1 MLIGHTTFGK
11 GLVLTIRGPFKE
23 GDVVKLTT
31 AKYFT
36 PKGRDINKKGV
47 VPDIKV
53 NELEEAGQFVADH
66 PGEDLP
72 LNLDAPLAKGLEEV
86 KKQLSQ

>member
-1 MLIGHTTFGK
+1 VNEYSASASEVLSGAIQDHGVGVLIGHTTFGK
-11 GLVLTIRGPFKE
+11 GLVQTIRGPFKE

-47 VPDIKV
+47 
-53 NELEEAGQFVADH
+53 
-66 PGEDLP
+66 
-72 LNLDAPLAKGLEEV
+72 
-86 KKQLSQ
+86 